1 MAIAVIVA
9 IIVGFVSLIPFRVA
23 TKKIRTVN
31 PTHSIDML
39 APFLLTIIASFVI
52 LIAGMIACKLIAP
65 DVVVAYSVAELLAF
79 VVGVIVFGLVLS
91 KRR

>member
-1 MAIAVIVA
+1 MVAAVIA
-9 IIVGFVSLIPFRVA
+9 GIIVGLASIVPFRVA

-39 APFLLTIIASFVI
+39 APFLLTIAASFVI
-52 LIAGMIACKLIAP
+52 LIAGMIVCKLAAP
-65 DVVVAYSVAELLAF
+65 DVVVAYSIAELLAF
-79 VVGVIVFGLVLS
+79 VVGVIVFGVLLS

>member
-1 MAIAVIVA
+1 MVAAVIA
-9 IIVGFVSLIPFRVA
+9 GIIVGLASIVPFRVA

-39 APFLLTIIASFVI
+39 APFLLTIAASFVI
-52 LIAGMIACKLIAP
+52 LIAGMIVCKLAAP
-65 DVVVAYSVAELLAF
+65 DVVVAYSIAELLAF
-79 VVGVIVFGLVLS
+79 VVGVIVFGVFLS